1 MEIIE
6 KQVEKVKEVP
16 TDGYY
21 GYGRRDVNGK
31 ANAGLTLGIIGTALG
46 AWALFGNR
54 RSSGLL
60 GGLSGSGMG
69 GSNININGLETGLGA
84 TGVTAPSAF
93 QAWEKGCED
102 TLALQKGLYDWAL
115 TQQSQRF
122 ADRQTLNAELFSV
135 WKGQIDADFGLYKS
149 TRDSFDVM
157 AAKQMKQQVQQ
168 PMPQQPIPP
177 QKLIWDDI
185 DAEVEPMTDEQ
196 KSRLLQDEDYVETYT
211 KIQNM
216 VNAEILNL
224 VKGRIEST
232 PEGKELLSHQL
243 KTVKRLKGKIID
255 ETNREMEMFRRFR
268 EYSKQH
274 PGVTYD
280 EFIKANM

>member
-21 GYGRRDVNGK
+21 GDGRRDVNGK

-60 GGLSGSGMG
+60 GLAGSGMG

-84 TGVTAPSAF
+84 ANGVTSPSAF
-93 QAWEKGCED
+93 QAWEKSCED

-115 TQQSQRF
+115 IQQSQRF
-122 ADRQTLNAELFSV
+122 ADRQTLNSELFNV

-157 AAKQMKQQVQQ
+157 TAKQNQDAFNLYKSQRDADDNIRKELSDLKAQVAINAAVRPYQD
-168 PMPQQPIPP
+168 
-177 QKLIWDDI
+177 KLIQCEI
-185 DAEVEPMTDEQ
+185 DKAFTAGINYTDRKTCKAIYGEVCLPNTPTVTG
-196 KSRLLQDEDYVETYT
+196 YVGANQCGCPRVVSGTT
-211 KIQNM
+211 
-216 VNAEILNL
+216 A
-224 VKGRIEST
+224 
-232 PEGKELLSHQL
+232 
-243 KTVKRLKGKIID
+243 TV
-255 ETNREMEMFRRFR
+255 
-268 EYSKQH
+268 
-274 PGVTYD
+274 
-280 EFIKANM
+280 

>member
-16 TDGYY
+16 TDSYY

-60 GGLSGSGMG
+60 GLAGSGMG

-84 TGVTAPSAF
+84 ANGVTSPSAF
-93 QAWEKGCED
+93 QAWEKSCED

-115 TQQSQRF
+115 VQQSQRF
-122 ADRQTLNAELFSV
+122 ADRQTLNSELFSV
-135 WKGQIDADFGLYKS
+135 WKNQIDADFGLYKS

-157 AAKQMKQQVQQ
+157 AAKQNQDAFNLYKSQRDADDDIRKELSDLKAQVAINAAVRPYQD
-168 PMPQQPIPP
+168 
-177 QKLIWDDI
+177 KLIQCEI
-185 DAEVEPMTDEQ
+185 DKALTAGINYTDRKTCKAIYGEVCLPNTPVVTG
-196 KSRLLQDEDYVETYT
+196 YV
-211 KIQNM
+211 
-216 VNAEILNL
+216 
-224 VKGRIEST
+224 G
-232 PEGKELLSHQL
+232 
-243 KTVKRLKGKIID
+243 
-255 ETNREMEMFRRFR
+255 
-268 EYSKQH
+268 
-274 PGVTYD
+274 
-280 EFIKANM
+280 ANQCGCPRVVSGTTTTA

>member
-46 AWALFGNR
+46 AWALFGNNR
-54 RSSGLL
+54 RSSSLL
-60 GGLSGSGMG
+60 GLAGSGMG

-84 TGVTAPSAF
+84 ANGVTSPSAF
-93 QAWEKGCED
+93 QAWEKSCED

-115 TQQSQRF
+115 VQQSQRF
-122 ADRQTLNAELFSV
+122 ADRQALNSELFSV

-157 AAKQMKQQVQQ
+157 TAKQNQDAFNLYKSQRDADDSIRKELSDLKAQVAINAAVRPYQD
-168 PMPQQPIPP
+168 
-177 QKLIWDDI
+177 KLIQCEI
-185 DAEVEPMTDEQ
+185 DKAFTAGINYTDKKTCKAIYGEVCLPNTPVVTG
-196 KSRLLQDEDYVETYT
+196 YVGANQCGCPRVVSGTT
-211 KIQNM
+211 
-216 VNAEILNL
+216 
-224 VKGRIEST
+224 T
-232 PEGKELLSHQL
+232 
-243 KTVKRLKGKIID
+243 TV
-255 ETNREMEMFRRFR
+255 
-268 EYSKQH
+268 
-274 PGVTYD
+274 
-280 EFIKANM
+280 

>member
-102 TLALQKGLYDWAL
+102 TLALQRGLYDWAL

-157 AAKQMKQQVQQ
+157 AAKQNQDAFNLYKSQRDADDSIRKELSDLKAQVAINAAVRPYQD
-168 PMPQQPIPP
+168 
-177 QKLIWDDI
+177 KLIQCEI
-185 DAEVEPMTDEQ
+185 DKAFTAGINYTDRKTCNVIYGQVVLPNEPTVTG
-196 KSRLLQDEDYVETYT
+196 YVGANQCGCPRV
-211 KIQNM
+211 I
-216 VNAEILNL
+216 
-224 VKGRIEST
+224 ST
-232 PEGKELLSHQL
+232 GS
-243 KTVKRLKGKIID
+243 TA
-255 ETNREMEMFRRFR
+255 T
-268 EYSKQH
+268 
-274 PGVTYD
+274 
-280 EFIKANM
+280 A

>member
-1 MEIIE
+1 MIPVN
-6 KQVEKVKEVP
+6 QVI
-16 TDGYY
+16 
-21 GYGRRDVNGK
+21 
-31 ANAGLTLGIIGTALG
+31 LGGDP
-46 AWALFGNR
+46 
-54 RSSGLL
+54 LL
-60 GGLSGSGMG
+60 GGSVIGNSLDEQLQL
-69 GSNININGLETGLGA
+69 LE
-84 TGVTAPSAF
+84 
-93 QAWEKGCED
+93 
-102 TLALQKGLYDWAL
+102 
-115 TQQSQRF
+115 R
-122 ADRQTLNAELFSV
+122 
-135 WKGQIDADFGLYKS
+135 YKQNLE
-149 TRDSFDVM
+149 

-168 PMPQQPIPP
+168 SMPQQPIPS

-185 DAEVEPMTDEQ
+185 DAEIEPMTDEQ

-216 VNAEILNL
+216 VNAEILKL
-224 VKGRIEST
+224 VKDRIEST

-280 EFIKANM
+280 EFIKADM

>member
-60 GGLSGSGMG
+60 GLAGSGMG
-69 GSNININGLETGLGA
+69 GSNININGLETGFGTA
-84 TGVTAPSAF
+84 NGVTSPSAF
-93 QAWEKGCED
+93 QAWEKSCED

-115 TQQSQRF
+115 AQQSQRF
-122 ADRQTLNAELFSV
+122 ADRQTLNSELFSV

-157 AAKQMKQQVQQ
+157 TAKQNQDAFSLYKSQRDADDDIRKELSDLKAQVAINAAVRPYQD
-168 PMPQQPIPP
+168 
-177 QKLIWDDI
+177 KLIQCEI
-185 DAEVEPMTDEQ
+185 DKAFTAGINYTDRKTCKAIYGEVCLPNTPVVTG
-196 KSRLLQDEDYVETYT
+196 YV
-211 KIQNM
+211 
-216 VNAEILNL
+216 
-224 VKGRIEST
+224 G
-232 PEGKELLSHQL
+232 
-243 KTVKRLKGKIID
+243 
-255 ETNREMEMFRRFR
+255 
-268 EYSKQH
+268 
-274 PGVTYD
+274 
-280 EFIKANM
+280 ANQCGCPRVVSGTTATA

>member
-1 MEIIE
+1 MIPVN
-6 KQVEKVKEVP
+6 QVI
-16 TDGYY
+16 
-21 GYGRRDVNGK
+21 
-31 ANAGLTLGIIGTALG
+31 LGGDP
-46 AWALFGNR
+46 
-54 RSSGLL
+54 LL
-60 GGLSGSGMG
+60 GGSVIGNSLDEQLQL
-69 GSNININGLETGLGA
+69 LE
-84 TGVTAPSAF
+84 
-93 QAWEKGCED
+93 
-102 TLALQKGLYDWAL
+102 
-115 TQQSQRF
+115 R
-122 ADRQTLNAELFSV
+122 
-135 WKGQIDADFGLYKS
+135 YKQNLE
-149 TRDSFDVM
+149 
-157 AAKQMKQQVQQ
+157 AAKQMKQQSQQ
-168 PMPQQPIPP
+168 PASQPTS

-243 KTVKRLKGKIID
+243 KTVKRLKSKIID

>member
-60 GGLSGSGMG
+60 GLAGSGMG

-84 TGVTAPSAF
+84 ANGVTSPSAF
-93 QAWEKGCED
+93 QAWEKSCED

-115 TQQSQRF
+115 VQQSQRF
-122 ADRQTLNAELFSV
+122 ADRQTLNSELFNV

-157 AAKQMKQQVQQ
+157 TAKQNQDAFNLYKSQRDADDNIRKELSDLKAQVAINAAVRPYQD
-168 PMPQQPIPP
+168 
-177 QKLIWDDI
+177 KLIQCEI
-185 DAEVEPMTDEQ
+185 DKAFTAGINYTDRKTCKAIYGEVCLPNTPTVTG
-196 KSRLLQDEDYVETYT
+196 YV
-211 KIQNM
+211 
-216 VNAEILNL
+216 
-224 VKGRIEST
+224 G
-232 PEGKELLSHQL
+232 
-243 KTVKRLKGKIID
+243 
-255 ETNREMEMFRRFR
+255 
-268 EYSKQH
+268 
-274 PGVTYD
+274 
-280 EFIKANM
+280 ANQCGCPRVVSGTTATA